1 MINKKIINIR
11 KSLDKLDDQFL
22 RLIKKRTSLVNE
34 IVKNKKFKKDIVDK
48 KRINIILK
56 NIKKKNKRILVG
68 ADAHAYDLI
77 QRLFPKWY
85 IYLLPFVFLIR
96 RLFPM
101 DKPLD
106 R

>member
-34 IVKNKKFKKDIVDK
+34 IVKNKRFKKDIVDK

-56 NIKKKNKRILVG
+56 NIKKKQSLK
-68 ADAHAYDLI
+68 HKKK
-77 QRLFPKWY
+77 Q
-85 IYLLPFVFLIR
+85 
-96 RLFPM
+96 
-101 DKPLD
+101 
-106 R
+106 

>member
-11 KSLDKLDDQFL
+11 KSLDKLDDQLL

-56 NIKKKNKRILVG
+56 NVKKKSISKRI
-68 ADAHAYDLI
+68 D
-77 QRLFPKWY
+77 PKITERIW
-85 IYLLPFVFLIR
+85 
-96 RLFPM
+96 
-101 DKPLD
+101 
-106 R
+106 